1 MVERRVTPW
10 GSKAWGPI
18 VSHPLH
24 GLQQQLNQAIEG
36 YWRSLGSPTARP
48 ASGVSFAPQ
57 LDVAEDAA
65 AVTVSIELPGVSK
78 GELEVAFAN
87 GILSI
92 RGEKRVEAG
101 QEDRHYALRECE
113 FGRFERAIA
122 IGPDVDAEAIEA
134 NYSRGIL
141 RVVLPKTEEVKSAVR
156 RIPIEGR

>member
-18 VSHPLH
+18 VPHPLH
-24 GLQQQLNQAIEG
+24 GLQQQLNQTIEG

-48 ASGVSFAPQ
+48 AGGVSFAPQ
-57 LDVAEDAA
+57 LDVTEDVET
-65 AVTVSIELPGVSK
+65 VTVSIELPGVP
-78 GELEVAFAN
+78 EEDLEVIFAN

-92 RGEKRVEAG
+92 RGEKGIEPG

-113 FGRFERAIA
+113 FGRFERSIA
-122 IGPDVDAEAIEA
+122 IGPDVDTEAIEA
-134 NYSRGIL
+134 NYSHGVL
-141 RVVLPKTEEVKSAVR
+141 TVVLPKTEEAKSAVR